1 MDKPRLTF
9 PTLVLLGLCALFSS
23 GVLAG
28 SKGKIELVYGE
39 WSTEIASTNLIKVVL
54 EDLGYDVTIRSVAVG
69 AMWQAI
75 AEGDVDGMVAAW
87 LPTTQQI
94 YYDKVRDRIDDLG
107 PNLIGTRVG
116 LVVPAYVEIDSIAEL
131 AENAARFDNKIIG
144 IEPGTGMMRRTEQ
157 VMATYGLED
166 MKLVESSGPIM
177 TAVLGDAIKDGDWV
191 VVTGWTPH
199 WMFSTHELKYLA
211 DPENIYGGVE
221 RIHTVVRKGLAEDM
235 PEAYAVLDNF
245 HWTPEQMGELMA
257 WNEEKR
263 ADPYEN
269 ARRWVE
275 TYPEVV
281 QSWLP

>member
-1 MDKPRLTF
+1 MDKPRLTL
-9 PTLVLLGLCALFSS
+9 PSLVLFGLCALLSS
-23 GVLAG
+23 GAFAG

-39 WSTEIASTNLIKVVL
+39 WTTEIASTNLIKVVL

-75 AEGDVDGMVAAW
+75 ADGDVDGMVAAW
-87 LPTTQQI
+87 LPTTQQN
-94 YYDKVRDRIDDLG
+94 YYDNVRDRIDDLG
-107 PNLIGTRVG
+107 PNLIGTQVG
-116 LVVPAYVEIDSIAEL
+116 LVVPSYVEIDTIAEL
-131 AENAARFDNKIIG
+131 KDSAERFDNKIIG
-144 IEPGTGMMRRTEQ
+144 IEPGTGIMRRTEQ
-157 VMATYGLED
+157 MMATYGLED

-177 TAVLGDAIKDGDWV
+177 TAVLGDAIEDGDWV

-199 WMFSTHELKYLA
+199 WIFSTHELKYLA

-221 RIHTVVRKGLAEDM
+221 RIHTVVRKGLAEDL

-281 QSWLP
+281 EAWLP